1 MKFSQKLFDQIC
13 DRISDGESL
22 RSICRNK
29 DMPSTTSVM
38 NWLNKDAALVEQ
50 YARAKNAQADT
61 IFDECLHIADMASA
75 DEIQQARLRIDTRK
89 WMAGKLRPKKY
100 GERNVVEMGGI
111 GGGPIQTEEI
121 SARDIIAGKLTSIA
135 AAVGT
140 RQDTGEPD

>member
-121 SARDIIAGKLTSIA
+121 SARDIIAGKLTGIA
-135 AAVGT
+135 AAIGT